1 MSPAMRRWRTA
12 AVLVALA
19 AQAFACAAFAAEAS
33 GARSAPAPP
42 DAPAIRPDPRTEQ
55 ARRARTFED
64 LGEYDSATVALR
76 GLRAMVAPDA
86 DLELALALDLARAG
100 ALDSSRALLHGPVL
114 SAAIADSCPPARRR
128 PYGFDRDELWVN
140 GTYDG
145 WRWAIA
151 RARTEVGARLGRWEE
166 ARDAARLAVAE
177 RPLAGREW
185 LVVGVCSGRVGD
197 LAEAERQARRAAYL
211 DPMLPEA
218 QYLVGLF
225 EWRAGRR
232 SEALQRFATAIALD
246 SLYEPAVRARQR
258 LRFFPGAA
266 PDSLPGVFLT
276 RGREAG
282 LLASPTGPKLESA
295 LRMDRSATVLER
307 TMIPVPDSVQV
318 ELKPLRIMLPVL
330 IDERGRVVLCEMP
343 WLSQDDLPAP
353 LVAVLLESLP
363 GWRFAPA
370 LRFGQPARSWTRVT
384 ITTGSE

>member
-1 MSPAMRRWRTA
+1 VSRGQTT

-19 AQAFACAAFAAEAS
+19 VQAFACAASAARLPGAPSAS
-33 GARSAPAPP
+33 ALL
-42 DAPAIRPDPRTEQ
+42 DAPVVRPDPRTE
-55 ARRARTFED
+55 RARLAKSFED
-64 LGEYDSATVALR
+64 LGEHDSAAVALR
-76 GLRAMVAPDA
+76 DLRAIVAPDA

-100 ALDSSRALLHGPVL
+100 ALDSARALLHGPVL
-114 SAAIADSCPPARRR
+114 SAALADSCPPARRH
-128 PYGFDRDELWVN
+128 PYGPDRDALWMN
-140 GTYDG
+140 GAYDG

-151 RARTEVGARLGRWEE
+151 RARAEVGARLGRWEE
-166 ARDAARLAVAE
+166 ARAAARLAVTE

-185 LVVGVCSGRVGD
+185 LVAAVCSGRAGD
-197 LAEAERQARRAAYL
+197 LAGAERQARLAAYL

-218 QYLVGLF
+218 QHLVGLF

-232 SEALQRFATAIALD
+232 SDAIQRFATAITLD

-295 LRMDRSATVLER
+295 MRMDRNAVVLQR
-307 TMIPVPDSVQV
+307 TMVPVPDSVQI
-318 ELKPLRIMLPVL
+318 EIKPLRIILPVL
-330 IDERGRVVLCEMP
+330 VDERGQVVLCELP

-353 LVAVLLESLP
+353 LVTVLLQSLP

-370 LRFGQPARSWTRVT
+370 VRFGLPARSWTSVT
-384 ITTGSE
+384 ITTGTR

>member
-1 MSPAMRRWRTA
+1 MSRGHTTSA
-12 AVLVALA
+12 LVALA
-19 AQAFACAAFAAEAS
+19 VLAFAGTASAARLP
-33 GARSAPAPP
+33 GAPLAPAAP
-42 DAPAIRPDPRTEQ
+42 DAPVIRPDPRIER
-55 ARRARTFED
+55 ARRAKSFED
-64 LGEYDSATVALR
+64 LGEYDSAAVALR

-100 ALDSSRALLHGPVL
+100 APDSARVLLHGPLL
-114 SAAIADSCPPARRR
+114 SAALADSCPPERRR
-128 PYGFDRDELWVN
+128 PYGPERDALWLN

-151 RARTEVGARLGRWEE
+151 RARAEVGARLGRWEE
-166 ARDAARLAVAE
+166 AYAAARLAVTD

-185 LVVGVCSGRVGD
+185 LVVAVCSGRAGD
-197 LAEAERQARRAAYL
+197 LAGAERQARLAAYL

-218 QYLVGLF
+218 QHLVGLF
-225 EWRAGRR
+225 EWRAGQRGD
-232 SEALQRFATAIALD
+232 ALQRFATAISLD

-266 PDSLPGVFLT
+266 PDSLPDVFLT

-282 LLASPTGPKLESA
+282 LLASATGPKLESA
-295 LRMDRSATVLER
+295 LRMDRSAVVLQR

-318 ELKPLRIMLPVL
+318 ELKPLRIVLPVL
-330 IDERGRVVLCEMP
+330 VDERGQVVLCEMP
-343 WLSQDDLPAP
+343 WISQDDLPAP

-370 LRFGQPARSWTRVT
+370 TRFGLPARSWTSVT
-384 ITTGSE
+384 ITTGSQ